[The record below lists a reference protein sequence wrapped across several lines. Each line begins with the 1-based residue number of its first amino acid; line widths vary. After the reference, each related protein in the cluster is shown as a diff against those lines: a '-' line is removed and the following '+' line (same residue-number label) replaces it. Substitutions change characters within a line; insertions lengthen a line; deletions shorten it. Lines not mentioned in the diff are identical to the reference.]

1 MSKQQ
6 DLFNPTQKNGKS
18 LYWNKFYKKNLEEA
32 KIRKEKQ
39 NKPQP
44 YEEILIKQF
53 IK

>member
-1 MSKQQ
+1 MQQ
-6 DLFNPTQKNGKS
+6 DIFNPIEANGKTK
-18 LYWNKFYKKNLEEA
+18 YYNRFYKKNLEDA

-44 YEEILIKQF
+44 YEEISIKQF